1 MRNRLLLLLLG
12 SLLLTS
18 LATCGENKPTRF
30 YVLTPLAQRPESVAA
45 SRTPIVVGPITLP
58 KYLDRPQIVT
68 RTSNNSLSQAEFDQW
83 GGDLDDNVVRVLME
97 NLSSLLGTDQVSS
110 YPSKD
115 PTPAK
120 YQITIDIEEFERD
133 VDGDTVLDVFWSILN
148 PANNKVL
155 VRRRSVYREASAL
168 TRSSRA
174 AARPA
179 YDAIVAAMSRDLEA
193 LSRDIAAGIAKL
205 RGP

>member
-1 MRNRLLLLLLG
+1 
-12 SLLLTS
+12 
-18 LATCGENKPTRF
+18 
-30 YVLTPLAQRPESVAA
+30 
-45 SRTPIVVGPITLP
+45 
-58 KYLDRPQIVT
+58 
-68 RTSNNSLSQAEFDQW
+68 
-83 GGDLDDNVVRVLME
+83 ME

-155 VRRRSVYREASAL
+155 LRRRSVYREASAL